1 MLLFIDS
8 LYFRKQPSMERIEG
22 NRIRIL
28 LKFVDH
34 LEKSIYNAS
43 EGCAMAMPS
52 ASKIVRSFF
61 IANTNTCNEW
71 FSRIRLVVMHIAL
84 HCGEVNIALR
94 NGQCLLMDFV
104 ALGKTNTIEFERVAM
119 IVTLALLHLKEPEA
133 LYGLYSWC
141 KSAVCKRYVWIKCA
155 AEQAAKKYEIAVDG
169 YNRILN
175 EKKEVV
181 DKDSDS
187 DSYKKLDPDVQ
198 NFILDQ
204 IIICYK
210 ELTNWVDLFEWH
222 NKHMN
227 TVENGRKYWF
237 NVTDWE
243 CNEILSKMEDDTV
256 PFINLNTW
264 ECKNESNSW
273 SVYENLTF
281 TESSLY
287 NVALK
292 LANKKEQKYSNII
305 NENLTNIQKSIQDYL
320 PLAPS
325 EFLQNYSLLHY
336 VANGL
341 NNIAEDSLAHTVFL
355 VSENFENEMHKIDSC
370 VLRKILWWS
379 EYFGRVQDQGFNT
392 FCSNLRLNLIKRARK
407 EKNFKL
413 AAKQLS
419 KFFRDKDFVLPPDYN
434 INTITNFFL
443 QNVSEVDG
451 WNVDTAQAV
460 SEIIKL
466 GHSSDQNHQ
475 QIFNLCAAA
484 STAISKYAESFRN
497 NELRKISSKI
507 LLKLAGWLQT
517 SENIS
522 LTDLNSPLGK
532 LIMVLPE
539 IGLLEN
545 GSSNILSLNEIAVGK
560 LLQFSVH
567 HCGTLAKNWNVFG
580 TWCYRWGKKIV
591 DHSSDIKNNVSED
604 DCLKITNLLPPDT
617 TEEVL
622 TKVFLILSQTRSVI
636 DEEDIDSNEIKTS
649 EMIQN
654 QLNSVLLNATEE
666 QLKSLV
672 HIWRETQ
679 KRIYHYYALS
689 ADAYFKYLQLVM
701 QAENITKSTECDTI
715 TTTLRLL
722 RLTVKYA
729 LELQSILEEGLQT
742 TPTQPWKVIIP
753 QLFSRLNHP
762 ESYVRHRVSDL
773 LCRVAE
779 DAPHLITFPAVV
791 GALEGGMKFNFSEMA
806 LPKDC
811 LSQVNECQDDN
822 ELNEDDDNN
831 YESDNEIEESTNNTL
846 QTCFKTMVDT
856 LSKQD
861 PETISQVS
869 DLLIN
874 SLESV

>member
-1 MLLFIDS
+1 MIE
-8 LYFRKQPSMERIEG
+8 RKDI
-22 NRIRIL
+22 NRIRLL
-28 LKFVDH
+28 LKFFDQ

-43 EGCAMAMPS
+43 EGCAMAMP
-52 ASKIVRSFF
+52 AATKVVRSFF

-94 NGQCLLMDFV
+94 NGQCLLLDYVLF
-104 ALGKTNTIEFERVAM
+104 GKTNTVEFERIAM

-141 KSAVCKRYVWIKCA
+141 KITVCKRFVWIKCA
-155 AEQAAKKYEIAVDG
+155 AEQAAKKYEIAVEG
-169 YNRILN
+169 YNKILHD
-175 EKKEVV
+175 KKDLSE
-181 DKDSDS
+181 KDSDNAS
-187 DSYKKLDPDVQ
+187 TSSHKKLDPDVQ

-210 ELTNWVDLFEWH
+210 ELSNWVDLFEWH
-222 NKHMN
+222 NEHIN
-227 TVENGRKYWF
+227 TVENGTKYWF
-237 NVTDWE
+237 TMTDWE
-243 CNEILSKMEDDTV
+243 CNKLLCNMEEDET
-256 PFINLNTW
+256 PFVSLNAW
-264 ECKNESNSW
+264 DFEYHNNSW
-273 SVYENLTF
+273 SVYENLSF

-292 LANKKEQKYSNII
+292 LADKKDQICNDVINK
-305 NENLTNIQKSIQDYL
+305 NLSNIQKSIQDFL

-325 EFLQNYSLLHY
+325 EFLQTYSLLHY

-341 NNIAEDSLAHTVFL
+341 NNIAQDSLAHTVFL

-379 EYFGRVQDQGFNT
+379 EYFGRVQNQGFNL
-392 FCSNLRLNLIKRARK
+392 FCSNLRLYLIKRARK

-413 AAKQLS
+413 AAKQLF
-419 KFFRDKDFVLPPDYN
+419 KFFRDKDFSLPPNCD
-434 INTITNFFL
+434 IDSMSNFFL
-443 QNVSEVDG
+443 ENISEVSV
-451 WNVDTAQAV
+451 WNVDTAQAI
-460 SEIIKL
+460 SEVIKL
-466 GHSSDQNHQ
+466 AHSLEQNHQ
-475 QIFNLCAAA
+475 QTFNLCAAA
-484 STAISKYAESFRN
+484 STAISKYAESFRL

-507 LLKLAGWLQT
+507 LLKLSSWLQIN
-517 SENIS
+517 ENIS

-539 IGLLEN
+539 IGLVEN
-545 GSSNILSLNEIAVGK
+545 VSSSIIPLNEIAVGK
-560 LLQFSVH
+560 LLHFSVH

-591 DHSSDIKNNVSED
+591 DHSSDIKNNLSED
-604 DCLKITNLLPPDT
+604 DCLEIKKLLPSET
-617 TEEVL
+617 TEENL
-622 TKVFLILSQTRSVI
+622 TKVFLILSQTRSII

-654 QLNSVLLNATEE
+654 QLQGVLINAAEDQLN
-666 QLKSLV
+666 SLV
-672 HIWRETQ
+672 HIWRGSQ

-701 QAENITKSTECDTI
+701 QAENITKSTECNTI
-715 TTTLRLL
+715 TITLRLL
-722 RLTVKYA
+722 RLMVKYA

-791 GALEGGMKFNFSEMA
+791 GALEGGLKFNFSEMA

-811 LSQVNECQDDN
+811 LSQVNECQEDN

-831 YESDNEIEESTNNTL
+831 YESDNETEETTTNTL

-861 PETISQVS
+861 PETISQVR
-869 DLLIN
+869 
-874 SLESV
+874 

>member
-1 MLLFIDS
+1 
-8 LYFRKQPSMERIEG
+8 MEKKDF
-22 NRIRIL
+22 NRIRLL
-28 LKFVDH
+28 LKFFDQ
-34 LEKSIYNAS
+34 LEKSVYNAS

-52 ASKIVRSFF
+52 ASKVVRSFF

-71 FSRIRLVVMHIAL
+71 FSRIRLVVMHVAL

-94 NGQCLLMDFV
+94 NGQCLLMDYV
-104 ALGKTNTIEFERVAM
+104 NLGKTNTVEFERIAM
-119 IVTLALLHLKEPEA
+119 IVTLALLHLKESEA

-141 KSAVCKRYVWIKCA
+141 KSAICKRFSWIKCA

-169 YNRILN
+169 YNKILHD
-175 EKKEVV
+175 KKEVS
-181 DKDSDS
+181 DKDSQNS
-187 DSYKKLDPDVQ
+187 HKKLDPDVQ
-198 NFILDQ
+198 SFIIDQ

-210 ELTNWVDLFEWH
+210 ELSNWVDLFEWH
-222 NKHMN
+222 NNHMSSI
-227 TVENGRKYWF
+227 ENGRKYWF
-237 NVTDWE
+237 SMTDWE
-243 CNEILSKMEDDTV
+243 CNKVLSNMEDDTI
-256 PFINLNTW
+256 PFVNLNTW
-264 ECKNESNSW
+264 DLNNQNNSW
-273 SVYENLTF
+273 SVYENVSF
-281 TESSLY
+281 IESSLY

-292 LANKKEQKYSNII
+292 LADKKDQTCDEII
-305 NENLTNIQKSIQDYL
+305 NENLCNIQKSIQDFL

-341 NNIAEDSLAHTVFL
+341 KHISQDNLAHTVFL

-379 EYFGRVQDQGFNT
+379 EYFGRVQNQGFNL
-392 FCSNLRLNLIKRARK
+392 FCSNLRLDLIKRARK

-413 AAKQLS
+413 AAKQLY
-419 KFFRDKDFVLPPDYN
+419 KFFRDKDFALPPDYD
-434 INTITNFFL
+434 INTTTNFFL
-443 QNVSEVDG
+443 QNVSEVNV
-451 WNVDTAQAV
+451 WNVDTAQAI
-460 SEIIKL
+460 SEVIKL
-466 GHSSDQNHQ
+466 AHSLDQNHQ
-475 QIFNLCAAA
+475 QIYNLCAAA
-484 STAISKYAESFRN
+484 STAISKYAESFRIT
-497 NELRKISSKI
+497 ELRKISSKI
-507 LLKLAGWLQT
+507 LLKLAGWLQVG
-517 SENIS
+517 ENIN

-539 IGLLEN
+539 IGLVEN
-545 GSSNILSLNEIAVGK
+545 VSSNIIPLNEIAVGK
-560 LLQFSVH
+560 LLHFSVH
-567 HCGTLAKNWNVFG
+567 HCSTLAKNWNVFG

-591 DHSSDIKNNVSED
+591 DHSSDIKNNLSDE
-604 DCLKITNLLPPDT
+604 DCLEIKTLLPPET
-617 TEEVL
+617 TEENL
-622 TKVFLILSQTRSVI
+622 TKIFLILSQTRSII

-654 QLNSVLLNATEE
+654 QLQDVLLNATED
-666 QLKSLV
+666 QLTSLV
-672 HIWRETQ
+672 HIWRGTQ

-689 ADAYFKYLQLVM
+689 ADAYFKYLLLAM
-701 QAENITKSTECDTI
+701 KTDNITKSTECNTI
-715 TTTLRLL
+715 TITLRLL

-729 LELQSILEEGLQT
+729 LELQSILEEGLQK

-811 LSQVNECQDDN
+811 LSQVNECPEDT
-822 ELNEDDDNN
+822 ELSHEDDDNN

-869 DLLIN
+869 FLLVN
-874 SLESV
+874 YLY